1 MAIQASVQR
10 PKLMELHAVP
20 HAILSSDVEPLVDG
34 LMQQELG
41 LAGTTARQGIAPA
54 PSSAGRSGSA
64 SESISSPSS
73 NLIDKLSIVLS
84 TLSLDRWHLLHEL
97 VHHLALLASYAH
109 VNKMTLSNL
118 RLILSP
124 TLRLTPAMLQILVD
138 QRHHLFDRNRAHQ
151 LASPTSSIF
160 AGATPLAAQHDDAS
174 RSAPADLA
182 MSIFAQQQQ
191 QPSTVLQAEWKSR
204 VVPSKRLS
212 TQSGPMPPIATRF
225 AGSATPADRSPSPAS
240 TSSARSRTFSRSNGS
255 VFWASKQAE
264 RVDAASLSDRTQERT
279 SSSGETISGGPRKSY
294 SLSDLNDPGVQ
305 FSPALQTP
313 RVKSHERQHSETDD
327 SEAEDLDFSSAS
339 STSEREATRSVLTVE
354 TSAEEDDRAP
364 VPTTAKAPHGD
375 RLAKKTD
382 DATEV
387 LGHQRKDVPRSAS
400 PVPSLSLSVD
410 DFGSSLF
417 GGDDLWDLHSGRP

>member
-1 MAIQASVQR
+1 MQ
-10 PKLMELHAVP
+10 LHTVP
-20 HAILSSDVEPLVDG
+20 HAILSPDVEPLVDG

-41 LAGTTARQGIAPA
+41 LAGTTARQGIALA
-54 PSSAGRSGSA
+54 PSAHGRPGST
-64 SESISSPSS
+64 SESISNPSS
-73 NLIDKLSIVLS
+73 NLVDKLSIVLS

-124 TLRLTPAMLQILVD
+124 TLRLTPAMMQILVD
-138 QRHHLFDRNRAHQ
+138 QRHHLFDRSRAHQ
-151 LASPTSSIF
+151 LASPTSSTF
-160 AGATPLAAQHDDAS
+160 AGSTPLAAQHDDAS

-191 QPSTVLQAEWKSR
+191 QPNALLQAEWKSQ
-204 VVPSKRLS
+204 VLPSKRLS
-212 TQSGPMPPIATRF
+212 TQSGPLPPIATRF
-225 AGSATPADRSPSPAS
+225 AGSIATPADRSLSPAS
-240 TSSARSRTFSRSNGS
+240 TSSARSRTYSRSNGS

-264 RVDAASLSDRTQERT
+264 RSDAASLSDRTQERT
-279 SSSGETISGGPRKSY
+279 SSSGETIQGGPRKSY

-313 RVKSHERQHSETDD
+313 RAQAHERQHSETDE

-339 STSEREATRSVLTVE
+339 STSDREATRSVLTVE

-364 VPTTAKAPHGD
+364 VPPTAKVSNRD
-375 RLAKKTD
+375 RVNKKAD
-382 DATEV
+382 DATEI
-387 LGHQRKDVPRSAS
+387 LGHQRKDAPRTAS

-410 DFGSSLF
+410 DFGSSLL